1 MLIYGK
7 EIREQI
13 KQRVENAASTRPMA
27 LAVVSVGEDPAS
39 QAYIKGIR
47 RFAEDTGVQC
57 NLIKLPEQC
66 TEEELLY
73 KIEALNQ
80 DESVTGIMLQT
91 PLPRQIN
98 ADRIT
103 KAIYPGKD
111 VEGIH
116 VQNLGHLVNRTAWIK
131 PSTPKAVVH
140 MLKSNDIELKGARVT
155 IIGRSAIV
163 GTPLALMLM
172 DEDATVTLC
181 HSRTRD
187 LKKISLESD
196 ILIAAAGQE
205 NLVTDDMVHDG
216 MVIIDVGTNYNDQG
230 KMVGDVSHEAK
241 ERARIASAVPGGVG
255 TITVAELFDNLC
267 ILAEQV

>member
-7 EIREQI
+7 EIREEI
-13 KQRVENAASTRPMA
+13 KQRVRTAASTRSMV
-27 LAVVSVGEDPAS
+27 LSVVSVGEDPAS
-39 QAYIKGIR
+39 QAYVKGIR

-57 NLIKLPEQC
+57 NLIKLPEHC
-66 TEEELLY
+66 TEEELLRM
-73 KIEALNQ
+73 IEALNQ
-80 DESVTGIMLQT
+80 DDYVTGIMLQT
-91 PLPRQIN
+91 PLPQHIS

-103 KAIYPGKD
+103 EAIHPGKD

-140 MLKSNDIELKGARVT
+140 MLKSNEVELEGARVT

-216 MVIIDVGTNYNDQG
+216 MVIIDVGTNYNAQG
-230 KMVGDVSHEAK
+230 KMVGDVSQAAK
-241 ERARIASAVPGGVG
+241 EKARLASAVPGGVG

-267 ILAEQV
+267 ILAEQA

>member
-1 MLIYGK
+1 M
-7 EIREQI
+7 
-13 KQRVENAASTRPMA
+13 
-27 LAVVSVGEDPAS
+27 
-39 QAYIKGIR
+39 
-47 RFAEDTGVQC
+47 
-57 NLIKLPEQC
+57 
-66 TEEELLY
+66 
-73 KIEALNQ
+73 IEALNQ
-80 DESVTGIMLQT
+80 DDYVTGIMLQT
-91 PLPRQIN
+91 PLPQHIS

-103 KAIYPGKD
+103 EAIHPGKD

-140 MLKSNDIELKGARVT
+140 MLKSNEVELEGARVT

-196 ILIAAAGQE
+196 ILIVAAGRE
-205 NLVTDDMVHDG
+205 NLVTDDMVHED
-216 MVIIDVGTNYNDQG
+216 MVVIDVGTNYNAQG
-230 KMVGDVSHEAK
+230 KMVGDVSQAAK
-241 ERARIASAVPGGVG
+241 EKARLASAVPGGVG

-267 ILAEQV
+267 ILAEQA